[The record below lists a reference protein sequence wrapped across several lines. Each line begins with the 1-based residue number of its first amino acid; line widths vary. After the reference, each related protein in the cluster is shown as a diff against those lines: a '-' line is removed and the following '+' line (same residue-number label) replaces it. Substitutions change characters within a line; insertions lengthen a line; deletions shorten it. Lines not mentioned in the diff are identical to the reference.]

1 MARSVQ
7 LNFKKLAIAAMI
19 TLGCLHAAAAATFK
33 PFTAEAFK
41 AAEQGGGP
49 ILIEVY
55 APWCPIC
62 ARQQPILDELEAS
75 PTYAHVTVLRV
86 DFDSQKD
93 ALRDLKVAMQSTL
106 IGFHGSVE
114 TGRLAGVTRKPD
126 IEALFAS
133 TLKS

>member
-1 MARSVQ
+1 MQ
-7 LNFKKLAIAAMI
+7 AAV
-19 TLGCLHAAAAATFK
+19 AAHFK

-41 AAEQGGGP
+41 AAEQSGGP

-62 ARQQPILDELEAS
+62 ARQQPILDELEAN

-86 DFDSQKD
+86 DFDSQKA
-93 ALRDLKVAMQSTL
+93 ALHELHVAMQSTL
-106 IGFHGSVE
+106 VGFHGDVE
-114 TGRLAGVTRKPD
+114 TGRLAGVTSKPD